1 MKKSLLTL
9 LNAAYALA
17 AIAAVFLVWAILS
30 ATVLKPADRVVA
42 TFDPAAANAK
52 SPVLITS
59 PGVLNALPGEVIATV
74 TVPKGEEVAVA
85 IGRTADV
92 DGWSSSYQV
101 AEITGIV
108 NWETL
113 SSVNLD
119 PNAEVATVAPSPS
132 ASDGASASASESASA
147 PASSA
152 SPSASAAASA
162 SSSQDSGD
170 GTQDG
175 TSLPDLDTAAMQAA
189 LTSSDMW
196 TSAKSG
202 TGEVQ
207 LKLKPEV
214 DNVSLIAVGTS
225 GAPKLS
231 LSWAARD
238 RSTFLI
244 PGLLWALL
252 FLVLAGAVFYVD
264 LLFKREAERRRRNA
278 EKRAAKRAATTQSMR
293 AIDPNSPPP
302 LSRRELARIE
312 EGEQDQPQEPARQRQ
327 SILGRL
333 TSGARDQLPFLSKL
347 TGAKAGADSQAG
359 AAASAGGALAQGAA
373 QAGTSVA
380 GTVTGS
386 MVKGTKGQAGGPA
399 ADPARTGDSAAD
411 PEGVR
416 NADARRAAGGEAT
429 GEGPDSPGS
438 GANPTGASSGFL
450 GAYMPQWPAAVST
463 EATSASSEAEDGRGQ
478 TSTTGENTPS
488 AEAAPVDADTDAD
501 RIETSA
507 QDHGHGGQRRLGT
520 GYVVEWPTPGAEA
533 SMPGGADTEE
543 KPE

>member
-42 TFDPAAANAK
+42 TFDPVAANAK

-59 PGVLNALPGEVIATV
+59 PGVLNALPGEVLATV
-74 TVPKGEEVAVA
+74 TVPKGEQVAVA

-92 DGWSSSYQV
+92 DGWSSSYRV

-108 NWETL
+108 DWETL
-113 SSVNLD
+113 TSVNLD
-119 PNAEVATVAPSPS
+119 PNTEVATVAPSPAASES
-132 ASDGASASASESASA
+132 ASAGASAGASAAASEGASASASVA
-147 PASSA
+147 
-152 SPSASAAASA
+152 ASAAASEGA
-162 SSSQDSGD
+162 SGAP
-170 GTQDG
+170 QDG
-175 TSLPDLDTAAMQAA
+175 SGAEELDTATMQAA

-196 TSAKSG
+196 TTAKSG
-202 TGEVQ
+202 TGEVK

-225 GAPKLS
+225 GAPSLT

-252 FLVLAGAVFYVD
+252 FLALAGAVFYVD

-302 LSRRELARIE
+302 LSRRELARLE
-312 EGEQDQPQEPARQRQ
+312 SGESGEGAPEAAKPRQ

-333 TSGARDQLPFLSKL
+333 TSSAREQLPFLGKL
-347 TGAKAGADSQAG
+347 TGAKSGADATTAG
-359 AAASAGGALAQGAA
+359 AAGAVGGALAGAA
-373 QAGTSVA
+373 SQAGSSVTGTVKAGLVEGEDARATSFSLGGSVRQNAGEA
-380 GTVTGS
+380 GTTVG
-386 MVKGTKGQAGGPA
+386 
-399 ADPARTGDSAAD
+399 ADG
-411 PEGVR
+411 
-416 NADARRAAGGEAT
+416 NAEAT
-429 GEGPDSPGS
+429 GEGRGE
-438 GANPTGASSGFL
+438 GGTNGGFL
-450 GAYMPQWPAAVST
+450 GAYMPQWPAAVASQDGASQAAAQPQDA
-463 EATSASSEAEDGRGQ
+463 ESSDLSVDDAAPADAATAGHSETGSEEAERAGSGRL
-478 TSTTGENTPS
+478 E
-488 AEAAPVDADTDAD
+488 
-501 RIETSA
+501 
-507 QDHGHGGQRRLGT
+507 T
-520 GYVVEWPTPGAEA
+520 GYVVHWPIPGAEESA
-533 SMPGGADTEE
+533 PAEAETEE

>member
-1 MKKSLLTL
+1 MKKSLLSL

-17 AIAAVFLVWAILS
+17 AVAAVFLVWAILS

-119 PNAEVATVAPSPS
+119 PNTEVATVAPSPS

-175 TSLPDLDTAAMQAA
+175 TGLPDLDTAAMQAA

-293 AIDPNSPPP
+293 AIDPNSTPP
-302 LSRRELARIE
+302 LSRRELARLE
-312 EGEQDQPQEPARQRQ
+312 NGQEAASGADEKARDRQ

-333 TSGARDQLPFLSKL
+333 VSARWQSSSSNRAEAGGGKPQDAGLAAEASGNVPRN
-347 TGAKAGADSQAG
+347 
-359 AAASAGGALAQGAA
+359 AASEAVTSNTAA
-373 QAGTSVA
+373 EV
-380 GTVTGS
+380 
-386 MVKGTKGQAGGPA
+386 
-399 ADPARTGDSAAD
+399 
-411 PEGVR
+411 GV
-416 NADARRAAGGEAT
+416 ADADQEVD
-429 GEGPDSPGS
+429 GPT
-438 GANPTGASSGFL
+438 NGFL
-450 GAYMPQWPAAVST
+450 GAYMPQWPAP
-463 EATSASSEAEDGRGQ
+463 D
-478 TSTTGENTPS
+478 PS
-488 AEAAPVDADTDAD
+488 
-501 RIETSA
+501 RQETQEKA
-507 QDHGHGGQRRLGT
+507 KQYGGQESGT
-520 GYVVEWPTPGAEA
+520 A
-533 SMPGGADTEE
+533 SADHAVCADKRNAEE